1 MKHLNEFYSRVGR
14 MHNNLKPVSH
24 FKLLILKLIFS
35 DVQFAFSLYDT
46 DGAGA
51 VDGASL
57 GDLLRACGLN
67 PTDALTEKVGGS
79 KKKGL

>member
-1 MKHLNEFYSRVGR
+1 M
-14 MHNNLKPVSH
+14 KPVSH

-46 DGAGA
+46 DGTGA

-67 PTDALTEKVGGS
+67 PTDALTEKVGGT